1 MKNFLIT
8 AVVLVVALAAE
19 PANSQTRTKKKQ
31 VKERKTPDT
40 SLTAYKQRRLL
51 RITDTTGI
59 GIMPDSADTTKRF
72 IFRPRHPRLPPQ
84 NNPNPHSPNPT
95 LVNPNRE
102 ATPATTKTPPDS
114 TAKK

>member
-1 MKNFLIT
+1 MKHLLIT
-8 AVVLVVALAAE
+8 IVILAAVLTTE
-19 PANSQTRTKKKQ
+19 SANSQTITKKKHES
-31 VKERKTPDT
+31 VRRTSDT

-51 RITDTTGI
+51 KITDTTGM
-59 GIMPDSADTTKRF
+59 GVLPDSTDTTKRF
-72 IFRPRHPRLPPQ
+72 NTRPNHPRIPPQ

-95 LVNPNRE
+95 LVNPNRA

>member
-1 MKNFLIT
+1 MKNYLIT
-8 AVVLVVALAAE
+8 ALILVAALAAE
-19 PANSQTRTKKKQ
+19 SANSQTRTKKRHEKT
-31 VKERKTPDT
+31 RKVSDT
-40 SLTAYKQRRLL
+40 SATAYKQRRLL

-59 GIMPDSADTTKRF
+59 GILHDSTDTTKRF
-72 IFRPRHPRLPPQ
+72 LFRPRHPRIPPQ